1 MNNYADLNAAEEKF
15 GFTALIMACHLNTEK
30 DALTITKLL
39 CSHSYDKKK
48 TRVVN
53 VDAGDLT
60 GNTPLHHAAW
70 TNKTSV
76 CQYLIEDQKVDVN
89 CINENNERPIDL
101 TTNAETA

>member
-30 DALTITKLL
+30 DASTIIKLL
-39 CSHSYDKKK
+39 CTHSYDKKK
-48 TRVVN
+48 TRVVR
-53 VDAGDLT
+53 VDTGDQT

-76 CQYLIEDQKVDVN
+76 CQYLIE
-89 CINENNERPIDL
+89 E
-101 TTNAETA
+101 